1 MAILHIVKKVKAQ
14 VNILVILKLIL
25 TIISNFHKLKINLK
39 KIPIQNK
46 KQIKNKLKTNSFK
59 KSQI

>member
-46 KQIKNKLKTNSFK
+46 KQIKNKLKTNNFK